1 MDLNSLIHREGVERL
16 RAQQA
21 NCRAAQLSHLGLAD
35 MYRDR
40 IDFRRR
46 TALREAGP
54 DRDDLVP
61 VG

>member
-21 NCRAAQLSHLGLAD
+21 GSRAAQLSHLALAD

-46 TALREAGP
+46 TASVEPGP
-54 DRDDLVP
+54 DRDGLAAA
-61 VG
+61 G

>member
-1 MDLNSLIHREGVERL
+1 MDLNILIHREGVERL

-21 NCRAAQLSHLGLAD
+21 SSRAAQLSHLGLAD

-46 TALREAGP
+46 TASRGTGP
-54 DRDDLVP
+54 GRDGLAQAD
-61 VG
+61 